1 MKKLTALLLALLMLA
16 LPVMGMAASPDEL
29 FTQATETRP
38 YKMEG
43 KLTWG
48 NTSLLDAETQ
58 ALVKD
63 VVDAIGFTLAGQ
75 ENQTDFTLTL
85 SGNDVL
91 TLSTAAQGED
101 TYLLTN
107 LLGGT
112 IAFNEAEGSVI
123 LDYLMNLCVASGMMT
138 EDDVAQ
144 AKASIQQALNQ
155 AKDVSLTEEF
165 SIDTAALMTWA
176 EGFAARITT
185 EEVTQQ
191 PKNSDPAA
199 QVLSFTLTGED
210 LTQLYTILFDS
221 LQGNPSFIAGLNST
235 NLTMDGQPVTAEEFY
250 AQLPEMA
257 KKIGDAVQGDIPV
270 SVYGDAEGNPV
281 YGTAAVTMKFEN
293 EEGTSTVAMDM
304 DYTRLTV
311 AEGVTHA
318 GNIVAVDENN
328 QGAAVSVSVLAGDK
342 LTTVNAG
349 IGSIEAGA
357 TTPVLGLDVKAEKEY
372 GDTESELALEALLT
386 IVSEGQEI
394 TLGLDMDKETKLNG
408 ENAVYEGDMDISFM
422 GEEILCIKMTAATG
436 EAAPSI
442 ITADAVRPGQMTE
455 EEFNT
460 YAEETVMPALQ
471 MALVNLIQS
480 LPESVL
486 TLLMG
491 Q

>member
-29 FTQATETRP
+29 FTQAAETRP
-38 YKMEG
+38 YKKEG

-75 ENQTDFTLTL
+75 ENQTDFALTL

-91 TLSTAAQGED
+91 TLSTATQGED

-112 IAFNEAEGSVI
+112 VAFNEAEGSVI

-144 AKASIQQALNQ
+144 AKASIQQALDQ
-155 AKDVSLTEEF
+155 AESVSLTEGV
-165 SIDTAALMTWA
+165 SIDTAPLSTWL
-176 EGFAARITT
+176 EDFAARITT

-199 QVLSFTLTGED
+199 QLVSITLTGED
-210 LTQLYTILFDS
+210 LTQLYTLLFDS
-221 LQGNPSFIAGLNST
+221 LMDNPNFIAGLNSAT
-235 NLTMDGQPVTAEEFY
+235 LTMDGESVTAEEF
-250 AQLPEMA
+250 AARLPEMA

-270 SVYGDAEGNPV
+270 NLYLDADGNPV
-281 YGTAAVTMKFEN
+281 YITAVVTMTMES
-293 EEGTSTVAMDM
+293 EGKTVTITMDM

-318 GNIVAVDENN
+318 FNIIALDKNN
-328 QGAAVSVSVLAGDK
+328 EGLSISVSVLNSDK
-342 LTTVNAG
+342 LTTVSAG
-349 IGSIEAGA
+349 LGSIRDGA
-357 TTPVLGLDVKAEKEY
+357 ATPVLGLDVKAEKEY
-372 GDTESELALEALLT
+372 GDAESELDLEAVLT
-386 IVSEGQEI
+386 IVSDGQEL
-394 TLGLDMDKETKLNG
+394 TLGLDMDKETKMNG
-408 ENAVYEGDMDISFM
+408 QDAVYEGDMDISFM
-422 GEEILCIKMTAATG
+422 GEELLCVKVTAATG

-455 EEFNT
+455 EDFNA
-460 YAEETVMPALQ
+460 YVENDVMMALQ

-480 LPESVL
+480 LPASVL
-486 TLLMG
+486 SLLG

>member
-16 LPVMGMAASPDEL
+16 LPVLGMAASPDEL
-29 FTQATETRP
+29 FTQAAETRP
-38 YKMEG
+38 YKLDG

-58 ALVKD
+58 TLVKD
-63 VVDAIGFTLAGQ
+63 LVDAIGFTFAEQ
-75 ENQTDFTLTL
+75 ENQTDFALTL
-85 SGNDVL
+85 SGADVL
-91 TLSTAAQGED
+91 TLSNATQGED
-101 TYLLTN
+101 TYVLSN

-155 AKDVSLTEEF
+155 AESTSLTDEM

-199 QVLSFTLTGED
+199 QVVSLTLTGED

-221 LQGNPSFIAGLNST
+221 LQGNPNFIAGLNSAT
-235 NLTMDGQPVTAEEFY
+235 LTMDGEGVTAEEF
-250 AQLPEMA
+250 AARLPEMA
-257 KKIGDAVQGDIPV
+257 KEIGDAVQGDIPV
-270 SVYGDAEGNPV
+270 SVYLDADGSPV
-281 YGTAAVTMKFEN
+281 YGTASMTMKFEY
-293 EEGTSTVAMDM
+293 EEGASTVTMNM

-318 GNIVAVDENN
+318 ANIIAMDENSE
-328 QGAAVSVSVLAGDK
+328 GAALSLSVLTGDK

-349 IGSIEAGA
+349 IGSIEAGVTA
-357 TTPVLGLDVKAEKEY
+357 PMLGLDVKAEKEY
-372 GDTESELALEALLT
+372 GDTEAELDLEALLT
-386 IVSEGQEI
+386 IVSDGQEI
-394 TLGLDMDKETKLNG
+394 TLGLDMDKETKMNG
-408 ENAVYEGDMDISFM
+408 QDAVYECAMDISFM
-422 GEEILCIKMTAATG
+422 GEELLHIGMTAATG

-455 EEFNT
+455 AEFNT
-460 YAEETVMPALQ
+460 YAEETVLPALQ
-471 MALVNLIQS
+471 MALINLVQNLPASILS
-480 LPESVL
+480 LMMSE
-486 TLLMG
+486 
-491 Q
+491 